1 MEGNLMLNQRS
12 QLASYEPLQAAHF
25 LCSGSSLCGLGKDR
39 KGTRQCKKLQELSRK
54 VTNTRQ
60 HLRRALQTKAWKDFD
75 HNQAVLDVEQMLLD
89 GAADQ
94 RVPLTLVRS
103 TGLLGDDN

>member
-1 MEGNLMLNQRS
+1 VPRRLTTEQKVSIEQTGELRQLIRQRDD
-12 QLASYEPLQAAHF
+12 LKR
-25 LCSGSSLCGLGKDR
+25 SLCGLGKDR
-39 KGTRQCKKLQELSRK
+39 KGTRQYKKLQELSRK
-54 VTNTRQ
+54 VTNTGQ

-75 HNQAVLDVEQMLLD
+75 HNQAVLDVEQMLSD

-103 TGLLGDDN
+103 TGS